1 MYFNQTKRS
10 NVELTNRMADDI
22 NNRKVIMK
30 TDRVEELFKNGLT
43 HGIADVVFARIFTAL
58 PLLITAEVEHLRH
71 VVQYQFTNCLPAL
84 VFTMYNATSKI
95 HRSTAQ
101 PRHSTTAAFN
111 ALSTDRSHL
120 SHPAVICLT

>member
-71 VVQYQFTNCLPAL
+71 VVQYQFTNCLSVL
-84 VFTMYNATSKI
+84 VFTMYDATSKD
-95 HRSTAQ
+95 SPQ
-101 PRHSTTAAFN
+101 HSTTTAQHYHN